1 MKFWHMQLHPDNRD
15 SFTPDVIKEILT
27 KAKVIGLGE
36 GWPNVN
42 GNPVDSPRQFTE
54 DMNIGDIVLV
64 RHTMHPIALVEI
76 TTKAWYAEENE
87 IDESFDWFPLR
98 RGVKV
103 LGFYSKKEE
112 QILKKALAKM
122 GKAHIPASGTL
133 GTCSK
138 DTATGIF
145 ITNWLNELK
154 GEIKMK
160 DIITLLTKRKNIII
174 QGAPGTG
181 KTYSTSNLAVGL
193 LKPDFLDFDNHSKV
207 MEAYK
212 NLFIKI
218 DTEATI
224 NNLKSKG
231 AITSGQIG
239 FITFHQSLEYEDFV
253 EGIKPISDGT
263 KVSYVIE
270 NGIFKMMA
278 RKAKEDPDN
287 KYILIIDEINRGN
300 ISKILGELIT
310 LIEPDKR
317 ELVGDDSQN
326 KDLSSHQHTISVIL
340 PYSKEAFTVP
350 SNLYIIG
357 TMNTTDRSIGN
368 IDYAIRR
375 RFDFITLESDKTIVE
390 SNSSKKALILFNSVQ
405 KFIENNKETEFDI
418 ADLRI
423 GHSYFLVDKKD
434 TGDELEQRWKYEILP
449 LLRDYYKDGIITK
462 DIPENCRAI
471 EAFEN
476 FVNE

>member
-1 MKFWHMQLHPDNRD
+1 M
-15 SFTPDVIKEILT
+15 
-27 KAKVIGLGE
+27 
-36 GWPNVN
+36 
-42 GNPVDSPRQFTE
+42 
-54 DMNIGDIVLV
+54 
-64 RHTMHPIALVEI
+64 
-76 TTKAWYAEENE
+76 
-87 IDESFDWFPLR
+87 
-98 RGVKV
+98 
-103 LGFYSKKEE
+103 
-112 QILKKALAKM
+112 
-122 GKAHIPASGTL
+122 
-133 GTCSK
+133 
-138 DTATGIF
+138 
-145 ITNWLNELK
+145 
-154 GEIKMK
+154 
-160 DIITLLTKRKNIII
+160 
-174 QGAPGTG
+174 
-181 KTYSTSNLAVGL
+181 
-193 LKPDFLDFDNHSKV
+193 
-207 MEAYK
+207 
-212 NLFIKI
+212 
-218 DTEATI
+218 
-224 NNLKSKG
+224 
-231 AITSGQIG
+231 
-239 FITFHQSLEYEDFV
+239 EYEDFV

-287 KYILIIDEINRGN
+287 KYVLIIDEINRGN

-317 ELVGDDSQN
+317 ELVGDDFQN
-326 KDLSSHQHTISVIL
+326 KDLSSHQNTISVIL

-390 SNSSKKALILFNSVQ
+390 YKNKKKALILFNSVQ